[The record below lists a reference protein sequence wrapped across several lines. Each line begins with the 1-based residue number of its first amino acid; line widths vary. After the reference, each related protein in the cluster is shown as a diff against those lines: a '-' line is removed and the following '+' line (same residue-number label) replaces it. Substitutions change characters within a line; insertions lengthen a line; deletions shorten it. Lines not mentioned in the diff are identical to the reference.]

1 VKTPRAEITV
11 NGKPVASAF
20 NDRLISVTIVDKE
33 GSTSD
38 TISCDLNDGTP
49 FAQIPK
55 KGDEI
60 GAKLGYLETGVADF
74 GTFIA
79 DDPEVRCLPYG
90 MTVNGKGANVR
101 DKAKQRRSRHWD
113 NKTVK
118 QIVEQIAGENG
129 LSPKVDDE
137 VSSHQY
143 KWFAQQD
150 ETDLHVVERLAQRH
164 DALFTIKN
172 KSLIFKKKGEGVG
185 SVLASPA
192 NIVAGSCRTVFA
204 HRHKY
209 KKVKARWQDREE
221 AKLKEVEEDSD
232 SEGDAT
238 YTIPE
243 SFQDEG
249 EAKKAAKAKAKDLKR
264 ETMRTS
270 VTLYGDPAIRAGAK
284 FVYAGVRPEL
294 DGVEFII
301 ESAAHKLSKAG
312 YTVDVE
318 AKLKV

>member
-1 VKTPRAEITV
+1 MKTPRAEITV

-33 GSTSD
+33 GTSGD
-38 TISCDLNDGTP
+38 TITCDLNDGMP
-49 FAQIPK
+49 FAQIPR

-74 GTFIA
+74 GTYIS
-79 DDPEVRCLPYG
+79 DDPEVACLPYG
-90 MTVNGKGANVR
+90 MTITGTSANVR
-101 DKAKQRRSRHWD
+101 GQAKQHRSRHWD

-129 LSPKVDDE
+129 LSSRIDEE
-137 VSSHQY
+137 VSSHKY
-143 KWFAQQD
+143 KWFGQQD
-150 ETDLHVVERLAQRH
+150 ESDLHVVQRLAQRH

-172 KSLIFKKKGEGVG
+172 KTLIFKKKGEGVG
-185 SVLASPA
+185 AVVASPA
-192 NIVAGSCRTVFA
+192 NIVEGTCRTVFA
-204 HRHKY
+204 HRYKY
-209 KKVKARWQDREE
+209 KKVKARWQDRNE

-232 SEGDAT
+232 SEGEAT
-238 YTIPE
+238 YTIAE

-284 FVYAGVRPEL
+284 FVYAGVRPEI